1 MSSGPHWLKRR
12 LIKTLLL
19 SLQNQR
25 TKLMQVPE
33 KLRAHRMS
41 HKGEEWMLGERGGGG
56 NTSPLKTSAS
66 SRPSW
71 CIHSTTLKLAL
82 SWYFFKKFW
91 FLFIS
96 TLLYILYII
105 LRPSKDSFLNNT
117 KCSKEN
123 NRKCLEI
130 MEEILL
136 CAPETAKLL
145 VKNLNYL
152 KNYWIVAVT
161 FFPPFLS
168 NVGDFLED
176 CCQF

>member
-1 MSSGPHWLKRR
+1 
-12 LIKTLLL
+12 
-19 SLQNQR
+19 
-25 TKLMQVPE
+25 
-33 KLRAHRMS
+33 
-41 HKGEEWMLGERGGGG
+41 
-56 NTSPLKTSAS
+56 
-66 SRPSW
+66 
-71 CIHSTTLKLAL
+71 
-82 SWYFFKKFW
+82 
-91 FLFIS
+91 
-96 TLLYILYII
+96 
-105 LRPSKDSFLNNT
+105 
-117 KCSKEN
+117 
-123 NRKCLEI
+123 